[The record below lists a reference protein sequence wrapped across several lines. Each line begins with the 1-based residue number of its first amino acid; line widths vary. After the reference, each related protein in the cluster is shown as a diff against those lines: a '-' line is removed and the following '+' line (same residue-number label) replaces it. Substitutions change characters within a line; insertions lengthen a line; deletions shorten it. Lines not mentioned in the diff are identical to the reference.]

1 METKGSVV
9 GRQCSSQEKWGVSR
23 CKSVEGLEGVVLCT
37 SEDREEGQDALVY
50 AMCDQRVTNV

>member
-1 METKGSVV
+1 MV